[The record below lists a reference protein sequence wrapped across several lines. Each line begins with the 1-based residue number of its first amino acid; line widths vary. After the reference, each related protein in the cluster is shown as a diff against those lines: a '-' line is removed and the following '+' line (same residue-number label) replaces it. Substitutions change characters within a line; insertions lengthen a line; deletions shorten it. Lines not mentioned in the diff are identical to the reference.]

1 MPKQGLGGAVSDL
14 AADTSRLVQLEIE
27 LLKQELTELVK
38 RNAIAIGMIAAA
50 ALAALLFFIFLLVF
64 AVEVLPIAHWITAL
78 VITAVFLVVA
88 IVLALVGRSRIKIAA
103 PEASIQS
110 IKEDLEWVK
119 QQIRPET
126 R

>member
-1 MPKQGLGGAVSDL
+1 MPRQGLSGTVSEL

-50 ALAALLFFIFLLVF
+50 ALAGLLFFIFLLVF
-64 AVEVLPIAHWITAL
+64 VVEVLPIPHWITAL
-78 VITAVFLVVA
+78 VITAVFLVLAVG
-88 IVLALVGRSRIKIAA
+88 LALVGRSRIKIAA